1 MGCVGSDHLH
11 PLLSKKQGVWMD
23 TYEELLDHYHLGVQ
37 DIVDRAQ
44 KLL

>member
-1 MGCVGSDHLH
+1 
-11 PLLSKKQGVWMD
+11 MD

-44 KLL
+44 KMLSKTTLK